1 MNTQPISDAATIVR
15 PVNLRNLPPDH
26 LLVLVNGKRRHR
38 GAMIAWLGNGLSDGA
53 QGPDLSSIPSI
64 AIRQAELLRDGAAAQ
79 YGSDAIA
86 GVLNFQLKDAR
97 RGGSVSISTGSH
109 LTPNVGNRSGCE
121 AAVAPEGYAHS
132 CDAIGGRAGAYSFAG
147 NVGLPVGESGFA
159 NLSLEYGGSDPTN
172 RAVQRTDAQNLLDVG
187 NTSVR
192 DTAQVWGVPRV
203 SDDVKAFANLGF
215 QAGLYRPYL
224 HANYARREV
233 LGGFYYRHPYSRGGV
248 FRGPEI
254 DGGPS
259 LLVGDRLLAESGG
272 LSSAGC
278 PGIPIVDGLPDS
290 VALAAVEANPDCF
303 TLFSRFPGGF
313 TPQFGGTLFDGSTV
327 AGVRYLRPDGF
338 GWDLSA
344 GVGRSRVHQ
353 LLTNSVNA
361 SLGPDTPTTF
371 RPGMAEQTEVNV
383 NFDVTVPLD
392 AGFHLATGAEWRQ
405 EAFRLGA
412 GERAS
417 WEIGPYAAQG
427 FSSGSNGFNG
437 YRPDTAAGRWARA
450 NIAAYADLEHRDD
463 DGRWTLAAA
472 LRAEHFADFGVTLNG
487 KVAGRL
493 VLPASFALRGAV
505 STGFRAPTPG
515 QQNSFNVTTAFIGGE
530 LVNRGVVPST
540 SSVALSRGGGQLQP
554 EHSTHYS
561 LGLVR
566 QVQNMYFSVDGFW
579 VDVSDRLALSR
590 EISLSPFEVDA
601 LLAEGIPEARNFP
614 VFRFFVNDFAT
625 RTRGFDVTWHWDIG
639 AGLVGAAL

>member
-121 AAVAPEGYAHS
+121 AAVAPGGYAHS

-327 AGVRYLRPDGF
+327 AGVPYLRPDGF

-472 LRAEHFADFGVTLNG
+472 LRAEHFADFGRDPERQGRRPPGPSGLVRPARRGLDGVPCADPRPAELLQRDHRLHRRGAREPWRRPVDVVGRAIARRRTAAARALDALQPG
-487 KVAGRL
+487 ARPPGAEHVLLRGRVLGRRLRPPRALAGDL
-493 VLPASFALRGAV
+493 ALALRGR
-505 STGFRAPTPG
+505 RA
-515 QQNSFNVTTAFIGGE
+515 A
-530 LVNRGVVPST
+530 
-540 SSVALSRGGGQLQP
+540 GGG
-554 EHSTHYS
+554 HSGS
-561 LGLVR
+561 
-566 QVQNMYFSVDGFW
+566 S
-579 VDVSDRLALSR
+579 
-590 EISLSPFEVDA
+590 
-601 LLAEGIPEARNFP
+601 
-614 VFRFFVNDFAT
+614 
-625 RTRGFDVTWHWDIG
+625 
-639 AGLVGAAL
+639 

>member
-1 MNTQPISDAATIVR
+1 M
-15 PVNLRNLPPDH
+15 
-26 LLVLVNGKRRHR
+26 
-38 GAMIAWLGNGLSDGA
+38 
-53 QGPDLSSIPSI
+53 
-64 AIRQAELLRDGAAAQ
+64 
-79 YGSDAIA
+79 
-86 GVLNFQLKDAR
+86 
-97 RGGSVSISTGSH
+97 
-109 LTPNVGNRSGCE
+109 
-121 AAVAPEGYAHS
+121 APGGYAHS

-147 NVGLPVGESGFA
+147 NVGLPLGESGFA

-172 RAVQRTDAQNLLDVG
+172 RAVQRTDAQSLLDVG

-450 NIAAYADLEHRDD
+450 NVAAYADLEHRDD
-463 DGRWTLAAA
+463 DGRWTLAGA

-487 KVAGRL
+487 KIAGFHAVNPRSGSL
-493 VLPASFALRGAV
+493 VGALVQPRCERYRERGEHAADDGQPSLQVHVRYPAPLYARTFGP
-505 STGFRAPTPG
+505 F
-515 QQNSFNVTTAFIGGE
+515 
-530 LVNRGVVPST
+530 RGVPG
-540 SSVALSRGGGQLQP
+540 SSVP
-554 EHSTHYS
+554 CET
-561 LGLVR
+561 GL
-566 QVQNMYFSVDGFW
+566 
-579 VDVSDRLALSR
+579 
-590 EISLSPFEVDA
+590 SLSPFPSGSTPSGSA
-601 LLAEGIPEARNFP
+601 RAPRAACRSLLPRVRPPRRRRP
-614 VFRFFVNDFAT
+614 V
-625 RTRGFDVTWHWDIG
+625 
-639 AGLVGAAL
+639 AGCSSSAGPGRRRCTSRPAIRR